1 MIRLTD
7 VPGAHR
13 PIGRTVQINRM
24 QRFAQSLRHN
34 TPFLVMA
41 LPGILLLLVFSYL
54 PMTGIIIAFKDF
66 RASLGILDSPWV
78 GFKNFEFLLRSPV
91 LARITINTLVLN
103 GLFILAGLIA
113 SVGLALLLNEIRLK
127 SAARA
132 YQTVVFFP
140 YFISWVIVGYFSFAL
155 LNSDNGLVNRVLQSV
170 GLEPVAWYSSPQYWP
185 WILTLVHIWKSVGYG
200 SIIYLAAMLGINPEY
215 YEAAMLDGANKLQQI
230 RYITLPHLV
239 PVMVILTLLA
249 IGRIFY
255 ADFGLFYYVT
265 RDNSLLYPTT
275 DVIDTYVYRALRV
288 NADIGMAAAAG
299 LYQSVVGF
307 VLILVS
313 NRIVKRIDPERALF

>member
-1 MIRLTD
+1 MIHLTD
-7 VPGAHR
+7 APGARR
-13 PIGRTVQINRM
+13 PVGATAGASSL
-24 QRFAQSLRHN
+24 QRFTRTLRRN
-34 TPFLVMA
+34 MPFLMMGA
-41 LPGILLLLVFSYL
+41 PGLLVLVVFSYL
-54 PMTGIIIAFKDF
+54 PMFGVIIAFKDF
-66 RASLGILDSPWV
+66 RANLGIFDSAWV
-78 GFKNFEFLLRSPV
+78 GFRNFEFLLRSPA
-91 LARITINTLVLN
+91 LARITTNTLFLN
-103 GLFILAGLIA
+103 ALFIFTGLVA
-113 SVGLALLLNEIRLK
+113 AVGLALLLNEVRLK
-127 SAARA
+127 IAARV

-155 LNSDNGLVNRVLQSV
+155 LNSDNGLINRTLQSI
-170 GLEPVAWYSSPQYWP
+170 GAEPVGWYRSPEYWP
-185 WILTLVHIWKSVGYG
+185 AILTLTHIWKSVGYG
-200 SIIYLAAMLGINPEY
+200 SVIYLAAMLGINQEY

-239 PVMVILTLLA
+239 PVMTIMTLLA

-265 RDNSLLYPTT
+265 RDNSLLYSTT

-313 NRIVKRIDPERALF
+313 NWLVKRIDPERSLF